1 LGHVTFADLRDA
13 YAEQVAG
20 MLEGGV
26 DAVLIETAQD
36 LLQAKA
42 ALIGARRAMAKAGR
56 EVGLIAQVTVETTG
70 TMLLGTEIGAALTA
84 LEPLGI
90 DVIGMNCATG
100 PAEMS
105 EHLRHLSRYARVGI
119 SAMPNA
125 GLPQLTADGAH
136 YPLTPPELAAA
147 HDHFTSDFGLCL
159 VGGCCGTTPEHL
171 RAVVERVGGR
181 AVRPRQPIAEASA
194 SSLYQSVPFRQDTAY
209 LSIGERTN
217 ANGSKAFREAML
229 AADWETCLEIAREQI
244 RDGAHLLDLCVDYVG
259 RDGVA
264 DMRELAGRLATASTL
279 PLVLDSTEPAVIEA
293 GLQML
298 GGRAV
303 VNSVNYED
311 GDGPNSRFA
320 RIVPLVK
327 EYGAAVVALTI
338 DEEGQARTAEWKV
351 RVADRLIT
359 DLRDNHGIPPQDVL
373 VDCLTFPI
381 ATGQEETRRDAI
393 ETIEA
398 IRQLKHLHP
407 EVQTTLG
414 LSNVSFGLNA
424 AARQVL
430 NSVFLHEC
438 IEAGLDSAI
447 VHASKILP
455 ISRIGEERLKVAR
468 DLVYDRREYA
478 EDGTV
483 SYDPLGR
490 FLELFAGVTAQA
502 SKESRADELAALPLD
517 ERLKRRI
524 IDGERTGLEAD
535 LAQALQTQPAL
546 GIIND
551 TLLEGMKTVGELFG
565 RGDMQLPFVLNSAE
579 VMKTAVAYLEPHME
593 KVEGEESAGKGTIVL
608 ATVKGDVH
616 DIGKNLVDIILTNN
630 GYTVVNIGIK
640 QPVTAILEAAE
651 EHDADVIGMSGLL
664 VKSTVIM
671 KENLEEMNDRG
682 VGARWPVL
690 LGGAALTRA
699 FVEEDLAALYSGE
712 VRYARDAF
720 EGLRLMDAFMG
731 VKRGEPGAQLP
742 PLRARRV
749 ARRDG
754 AVGRA
759 PVDLPERSDV
769 ATDNPVP
776 TPPFWGSRVVRGIAL
791 AEYAAYLDER
801 ALFLGQWGLK
811 SSRGDGPDYNSLV
824 EVEGRPRLRMWLDRM
839 HTEGLLGAAVV
850 YGYFPCWSEGN
861 DLVVLDPSG
870 LDATG
875 DQPLATGWQPREL
888 HRLSF
893 PRQQR
898 DRHLC
903 LADFFRSRESVL
915 SQGRPDV
922 VAFHVVTMG
931 TPVSEA
937 AARLFEAN
945 AYREYVE
952 LHGLGVQLTEALAE
966 YWHARV
972 RAELGIDSADA
983 TDRSLLVTKQ
993 SYQGERYSF
1002 GYPACPDVEQQVVI
1016 MDLLDPAR
1024 IGVELSEEFQLHPEQ
1039 STSAMIVHHPE
1050 ASYYNA
1056 G

>member
-1 LGHVTFADLRDA
+1 
-13 YAEQVAG
+13 
-20 MLEGGV
+20 
-26 DAVLIETAQD
+26 
-36 LLQAKA
+36 
-42 ALIGARRAMAKAGR
+42 
-56 EVGLIAQVTVETTG
+56 
-70 TMLLGTEIGAALTA
+70 
-84 LEPLGI
+84 
-90 DVIGMNCATG
+90 
-100 PAEMS
+100 
-105 EHLRHLSRYARVGI
+105 
-119 SAMPNA
+119 
-125 GLPQLTADGAH
+125 
-136 YPLTPPELAAA
+136 
-147 HDHFTSDFGLCL
+147 
-159 VGGCCGTTPEHL
+159 
-171 RAVVERVGGR
+171 
-181 AVRPRQPIAEASA
+181 
-194 SSLYQSVPFRQDTAY
+194 
-209 LSIGERTN
+209 
-217 ANGSKAFREAML
+217 
-229 AADWETCLEIAREQI
+229 
-244 RDGAHLLDLCVDYVG
+244 
-259 RDGVA
+259 
-264 DMRELAGRLATASTL
+264 
-279 PLVLDSTEPAVIEA
+279 
-293 GLQML
+293 
-298 GGRAV
+298 
-303 VNSVNYED
+303 
-311 GDGPNSRFA
+311 
-320 RIVPLVK
+320 
-327 EYGAAVVALTI
+327 
-338 DEEGQARTAEWKV
+338 
-351 RVADRLIT
+351 
-359 DLRDNHGIPPQDVL
+359 
-373 VDCLTFPI
+373 
-381 ATGQEETRRDAI
+381 
-393 ETIEA
+393 
-398 IRQLKHLHP
+398 
-407 EVQTTLG
+407 
-414 LSNVSFGLNA
+414 
-424 AARQVL
+424 
-430 NSVFLHEC
+430 
-438 IEAGLDSAI
+438 
-447 VHASKILP
+447 
-455 ISRIGEERLKVAR
+455 
-468 DLVYDRREYA
+468 
-478 EDGTV
+478 
-483 SYDPLGR
+483 
-490 FLELFAGVTAQA
+490 
-502 SKESRADELAALPLD
+502 
-517 ERLKRRI
+517 
-524 IDGERTGLEAD
+524 
-535 LAQALQTQPAL
+535 
-546 GIIND
+546 
-551 TLLEGMKTVGELFG
+551 
-565 RGDMQLPFVLNSAE
+565 
-579 VMKTAVAYLEPHME
+579 
-593 KVEGEESAGKGTIVL
+593 
-608 ATVKGDVH
+608 
-616 DIGKNLVDIILTNN
+616 
-630 GYTVVNIGIK
+630 
-640 QPVTAILEAAE
+640 
-651 EHDADVIGMSGLL
+651 
-664 VKSTVIM
+664 
-671 KENLEEMNDRG
+671 MNDRG
-682 VGARWPVL
+682 VGTRWPVL

-699 FVEEDLAALYSGE
+699 FVEEDLAAIYTGE